1 MKSTRG
7 LRVAISIAVLAI
19 TGVSSGLV
27 SVASASAT
35 TVPKLV
41 VTPST
46 NLHNGETVHVSGSGF
61 TPGDSVYLVECLA
74 TAKGEA
80 GCKIQNAKGVTISAT
95 GRLAKTAFKVSTG
108 KIGNGKCGTTKN
120 NLRACAMSAGNITGG
135 DSAVGRIAFKAVR

>member
-7 LRVAISIAVLAI
+7 LRVALSIAVLGI
-19 TGVSSGLV
+19 TGISSGLV

-46 NLHNGETVHVSGSGF
+46 KLHNGEIVHVSGSGF
-61 TPGDSVYLVECLA
+61 TPGDAVYVVECLA
-74 TAKGEA
+74 TAKGAA
-80 GCKIQNAKGVTISAT
+80 GCNIGKAKGVTISAT
-95 GRLAKTAFKVSTG
+95 GHLAKTAFKVSTG
-108 KIGNGKCGTTKN
+108 KIGNGKCGTNKY
-120 NLRACAMSAGNITGG
+120 NLRSCAMSVGNITGG